1 MVYFFGRGNPTLLL
15 TTLAE
20 RMHGYVSIPD
30 ALPCPVVPLPHSG
43 VAVVAFV
50 TPSFLLGMFI
60 TEPTIR
66 QLGAAG
72 MRTRTLGF
80 KGQWNHLAWIKKALV
95 GFPSKASDTTFDT
108 IIIHLS

>member
-1 MVYFFGRGNPTLLL
+1 MVYFLSRGNPTLLL
-15 TTLAE
+15 TTLTE
-20 RMHGYVSIPD
+20 RVSRYISVTD
-30 ALPCPVVPLPHSG
+30 TLPCPVVPLPHSG

-80 KGQWNHLAWIKKALV
+80 KRQWNHLVLGMQKALAV
-95 GFPSKASDTTFDT
+95 FREGF
-108 IIIHLS
+108 